1 MTFHPG
7 NPYPPSNS
15 HNNHKNTAIY
25 VRISRDD
32 GFENYE
38 TIETQKSLLLE
49 FVKKNSIGKVV
60 DIYED
65 DNISG
70 SSFERPGLE
79 RLKLDIETGLID
91 IVVIKDLSRLGRNNA
106 KTLMFLDYLEEKGV
120 ELITSDGRYQSLKES
135 GIIGIESWINER
147 YIKDISVKIRQTLRH
162 KIEKGE
168 YIGNAPYGYM
178 KNPSSNNTLII
189 DPEKSQI
196 VKNIFQLYLEGR
208 SYKHIADHLNAAGIP
223 SPGARKKQGSCW
235 SPSTIMRILSNT
247 VYIGDTIQGV
257 SEKISYKSRKT
268 RRLPSSSWVIT
279 RNTHE
284 PIISREIFEKV
295 ARLRQQR
302 RSGAGNNKGKIHI
315 FKGLLFCGNCG
326 SVLFARQRKNRP
338 MGYCCSNYMKNGPTA
353 CSSHYIRESDL
364 LKHILRL
371 ILDILSD
378 EEAVSAAYSKL
389 ENDPFNPSK
398 KYCEKLTDSQKKL
411 DAFLRQQEILYFDR
425 LEGKISIDL
434 FNKVSRSL
442 EEKISVCKKEI
453 ELCSERLAEIAGE
466 GKNVHE
472 QVFMRLRETLEKY
485 LGAVDLKDYSG
496 DEFLREVVVLVVER
510 VEVC

>member
-1 MTFHPG
+1 MTYRPG
-7 NPYPPSNS
+7 NPQQPHNS
-15 HNNHKNTAIY
+15 RDNRKNTAIY

-79 RLKLDIETGLID
+79 RPKLDIETADRHRSNKGSVPLGQKQCQNSD
-91 IVVIKDLSRLGRNNA
+91 VPRLPGG
-106 KTLMFLDYLEEKGV
+106 KGV

-338 MGYCCSNYMKNGPTA
+338 MGYCCSNYMKMAPPPAQAT
-353 CSSHYIRESDL
+353 
-364 LKHILRL
+364 
-371 ILDILSD
+371 
-378 EEAVSAAYSKL
+378 
-389 ENDPFNPSK
+389 
-398 KYCEKLTDSQKKL
+398 T
-411 DAFLRQQEILYFDR
+411 
-425 LEGKISIDL
+425 
-434 FNKVSRSL
+434 
-442 EEKISVCKKEI
+442 
-453 ELCSERLAEIAGE
+453 
-466 GKNVHE
+466 
-472 QVFMRLRETLEKY
+472 
-485 LGAVDLKDYSG
+485 
-496 DEFLREVVVLVVER
+496 
-510 VEVC
+510 